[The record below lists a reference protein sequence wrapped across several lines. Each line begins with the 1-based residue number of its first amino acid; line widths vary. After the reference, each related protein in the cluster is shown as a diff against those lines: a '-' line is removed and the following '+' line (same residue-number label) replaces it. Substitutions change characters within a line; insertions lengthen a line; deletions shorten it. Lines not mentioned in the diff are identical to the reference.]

1 MTYDKTYKEIKDVF
15 GSEPVEILKRY
26 YQQIDKTKPVLDIG
40 AGQGRNSYF
49 LAKAGYTVDAIDPSR
64 ISIETIN
71 EITKREN
78 YKINACQQSFDEF
91 SYRNNPYSA
100 ILVFGLLQILDL
112 KSIRLLKSLIDKNT
126 TDGSLVFITAF
137 SIKDASFKKY
147 EKEWNK
153 AGRNSFCDDKGNYR
167 TYFEID
173 EIIKLFDSYKI
184 LHQWEGLGR
193 KHRHGNSPIEQ
204 HSMIELVMERDII
217 KTPVLKP
224 IG

>member
-26 YQQIDKTKPVLDIG
+26 YEKFDITKPVLDIG
-40 AGQGRNSYF
+40 AGQGRNSFF

-78 YKINACQQSFDEF
+78 YKINTYQKSFDEF
-91 SYRNNPYSA
+91 TYRNYPYTA

-112 KSIRLLKSLIDKNT
+112 KSISLLRNMIDKYT
-126 TDGSLVFITAF
+126 TNGSLVFITAF
-137 SIKDASFKKY
+137 SNKDVSFMKY

-153 AGRNSFCDDKGNYR
+153 AGRNSFCDNNGNYR
-167 TYFEID
+167 TFFEID
-173 EIIKLFDSYKI
+173 EIINLFDSYKI
-184 LHQWEGLGR
+184 IHQWEGLGR

-204 HSMIELVMERDII
+204 HSMIELVMERDDI
-217 KTPVLKP
+217 
-224 IG
+224 

>member
-15 GSEPVEILKRY
+15 GCEPVEILKRY
-26 YQQIDKTKPVLDIG
+26 YEQIDRTRPVLDIG
-40 AGQGRNSYF
+40 AGQGRNSFF

-78 YKINACQQSFDEF
+78 YKINAYQQSFDEF
-91 SYRNNPYSA
+91 NYRNNPYSA

-112 KSIRLLKSLIDKNT
+112 KSISLLRNMIDKYT
-126 TDGSLVFITAF
+126 TIGSLVFITAF
-137 SIKDASFKKY
+137 STEDASFKKY
-147 EKEWNK
+147 EKEWNN
-153 AGRNSFCDDKGNYR
+153 ADRNSFCDNKGNFR
-167 TYFEID
+167 TFFETS

-184 LHQWEGLGR
+184 IHQWEGLGR

-204 HSMIELVMERDII
+204 HSMIELVMERDDI
-217 KTPVLKP
+217 
-224 IG
+224 